1 MAQLKYDMLHFL
13 EQKEKIKLILSRRFY
28 LEIEKTELESIA
40 PYNLDNGILEFDCSQ
55 QRAERR
61 FLALLESKLPE
72 LRSLVTNN
80 PAVYIHRN
88 SGIPLVGNV
97 AFGIVYRNSSIIEIK
112 PQTTCNLDCVYCSVN
127 EGLSSSQ
134 TDYLVE
140 RSYILEEFKKYAEY
154 AGVPV
159 EAHIG
164 IQGEPLM
171 YEEFAEL
178 AQELSNID
186 NVHRITT
193 DTNGTV
199 LTKPL
204 IDKLS
209 TIPKLRLN
217 ISLNALDKAI
227 ASKMAGAPYNT
238 AHVMEMARY
247 AAEKMDILIAP
258 LYVPGYND
266 GELIKVVEFSKTL
279 PQKDYPLVGM
289 QNFLNYKTGRNPVKQ
304 LGWEQFTNMLRSIEK
319 KTGVRLIINKEDFKI
334 TEAKKLPK
342 PFVKGKS
349 IFARI
354 VAPGRYPH
362 TRLAAAKERN
372 IMVFQCTAPIGK
384 EVKVRIL
391 RSKHNIFFGKEV

>member
-1 MAQLKYDMLHFL
+1 MAQLRYDMLRFL
-13 EQKEKIKLILSRRFY
+13 EQKDDVRVIFSKRFY
-28 LEIEKTELESIA
+28 LDIGKSELESIA
-40 PYNLDNGILEFDCSQ
+40 PLKVINGTLEFDCSQ

-61 FLALLESKLPE
+61 FLAVLESKLQA
-72 LRSLVTNN
+72 LRSLVTDNR
-80 PAVYIHRN
+80 AVYIHRN

-127 EGLSSSQ
+127 EGLSSKQ

-140 RSYILEEFKKYAEY
+140 RSYILEEFKRYAEY

-164 IQGEPLM
+164 IQGEPLI
-171 YEEFAEL
+171 YEEFAAL
-178 AQELSNID
+178 AQELSPID

-209 TIPKLRLN
+209 KIQKLRLN
-217 ISLNALDKAI
+217 ISLNATDKDV

-266 GELIKVVEFSKTL
+266 NELIKVVEFSKTL
-279 PQKDYPLVGM
+279 PQKDYPLVCI
-289 QNFLNYKTGRNPVKQ
+289 QNFLNYETGRNPVKQ
-304 LGWEQFTNMLRSIEK
+304 AGWEQFTGMLHSIEK
-319 KTGVRLIINKEDFKI
+319 KTGVHLIVTKEDFKI

-349 IFARI
+349 TFARI
-354 VAPGRYPH
+354 VAPGRYPN

-372 IMVFQCTAPIGK
+372 ITVFGCSAPIGK
-384 EVKVRIL
+384 EIKVRIL
-391 RSKHNIFFGKEV
+391 RSKHNVFFAKGV